1 MGSIKW
7 KLVLLYVILVVFVIV
22 VSGFYIILNVQ
33 RNAYQD
39 TFTELEYTSD
49 RIVDTLET
57 ASLDEES
64 DIQAIFADVI
74 SALMLESVNVD
85 TKNIYLLTSEGDLV
99 YYRDAALNQADLAS
113 RAIMDAMAGHSSTKL
128 YVHQINEGEETI
140 SVGDYAAAFTI
151 KNTAGE
157 RTGYILFIRQTMGEV
172 NATIYNTMIIII
184 TVSLVAILIAGVLA
198 FFLAG
203 TISNPLRRLTRRT
216 QEMAKGNLEAAEIRT
231 ISRNNRDELTELESN
246 FAYMGRELS
255 SMLREINNEKNKL
268 STVFTYMADGL
279 VVYDTQGH
287 MVQSNPAAA
296 RLMGDRILY
305 DDFDTIFAPHRIE
318 EYLQAEERTHTALMQ
333 VEDSYINAIFVEYKE
348 EEEDAQAAGLIV
360 VLQDT
365 TEQKQVEEM
374 QKEFVANVSHELRTP
389 ITTIKSYVET
399 LMDGAKDEPEIED
412 QFLHVINHESDRMT
426 HLISELLELSR
437 IDSRRIKLN
446 LEPLDLT
453 ELIGRSVFEH
463 RILADRNQQT
473 LEFTGDD
480 KPVYILADETRVE
493 QVLRNLI
500 TNAIK
505 YSPEKAS
512 ITLGLRLRA
521 QRVEAFVKDTGMGI
535 EKKEQER
542 IFERF
547 YRVDKARSRSMGG
560 TGLGLAIAREIMDM
574 HHGDIW
580 VESDL
585 GKGSTFWLSFPLL
598 DPNNPSTP
606 PKEWPEEN
614 EEASDA

>member
-113 RAIMDAMAGHSSTKL
+113 RAIMDAMAGHSSTEL

-184 TVSLVAILIAGVLA
+184 TASLVAILIAGVLA

-348 EEEDAQAAGLIV
+348 EEEDTQAAGLIV